1 MTSHALKSATPAST
15 WRNPVALLIIVWA
28 VLGAAYHE
36 TAAAMF
42 ATWMR
47 SDTYAHA
54 VLVPPI
60 VLWLV
65 WRRRAALLQTHP
77 RPWPLMLLPI
87 TAAALLWLVGDLVV
101 ANSAA
106 QLAFT
111 AMVVLAVPLVLGRQL
126 TTEILF
132 PLAFSFFA
140 VSLGDSLTPQLM
152 QWTADFTV
160 AALRASGVPVYREGL
175 QFVIPSGSWSVVEA
189 CSGIRYL
196 MASFMV
202 GSLFAYL
209 NYQSTYRRVVF
220 MAVSIAMP
228 IVANWVRAY
237 IIVMLGHLS
246 NNEIAT
252 GADHLVY
259 GWVFFGIVIMA
270 MFFIGARWSEPEPVP
285 GASPRSTGPAAAT
298 APIQAMQTPYAAAWP
313 ALLIGLVIVL
323 APRAVTL
330 RLNEQATNAAVA
342 LSLPPV
348 LANGWAASE
357 PALSDWRPKFSGGSA
372 QATQTYSGP
381 AGRIAVH
388 VIYYRNQDE
397 TRKLVTSTNVL
408 VGSDDRQWN
417 PIRQGSAV
425 VNLPGGDLSVR
436 TADLLAAGNA
446 ERAQLKVWQFYW
458 VGGQLTS
465 SDVAAKLYSAWQR
478 LGGQGDESAAIMVV
492 ALEGPTPDVEQ
503 RLSAFLRA
511 NLGALSQRLQAVS
524 HSRR

>member
-15 WRNPVALLIIVWA
+15 WRNPCVLLIIVWA

-65 WRRRAALLQTHP
+65 WRRRATLLQTHP

-87 TAAALLWLVGDLVV
+87 FAAALLWLVGDLVV

-160 AALRASGVPVYREGL
+160 AALRASGVPVFREGL
-175 QFVIPSGSWSVVEA
+175 QFVIPSGNWSVVEA

-252 GADHLVY
+252 GADHLIY
-259 GWVFFGIVIMA
+259 GWVFFGIVITA

-285 GASPRSTGPAAAT
+285 GASPRSTGPAATIARLQ
-298 APIQAMQTPYAAAWP
+298 APYTAAWP
-313 ALLIGLVIVL
+313 ALIIGLVIVL
-323 APRAVTL
+323 APRVVTL
-330 RLNEQATNAAVA
+330 RLNEQAADTAVA

-357 PALSDWRPKFSGGSA
+357 PSLSDWRPKFSGGSA
-372 QATQTYSGP
+372 EAMQTYSGP

-388 VIYYRNQDE
+388 VIYYRNQDD

-408 VGSDDRQWN
+408 VGSHDRQWN
-417 PIRQGSAV
+417 PIRQGNAV
-425 VNLPGGDLSVR
+425 VSLPGGDLSVR
-436 TADLLAAGNA
+436 TADLLAAGNG
-446 ERAQLKVWQFYW
+446 ERAQLKVWHFYW

-465 SDVAAKLYSAWQR
+465 SDVVAKLSGAWQR
-478 LGGQGDESAAIMVV
+478 LSGQGDESAAIMLV
-492 ALEGPTPDVEQ
+492 ALEGATPDVEK
-503 RLSAFLRA
+503 RLSSFMRA
-511 NLGALSQRLQAVS
+511 NLGALNQRLQAVS
-524 HSRR
+524 HDRR

>member
-140 VSLGDSLTPQLM
+140 VALGDSLTPQLM

-209 NYQSTYRRVVF
+209 NYQSTYRRVAF

-252 GADHLVY
+252 GVDHLVY

-270 MFFIGARWSEPEPVP
+270 MFFIGARWSEPEP
-285 GASPRSTGPAAAT
+285 ATGTNLMDVSRT
-298 APIQAMQTPYAAAWP
+298 APYINSTRQAMGPSVVVI
-313 ALLIGLVIVL
+313 ALLIVL
-323 APRAVTL
+323 AP
-330 RLNEQATNAAVA
+330 QAVA
-342 LSLPPV
+342 LRLDHSANSPAVMLSLPSS
-348 LANGWAASE
+348 LAEEWAADE
-357 PALSDWRPKFSGGSA
+357 PALSEWRPHFTGASA
-372 QATQTYSGP
+372 EARQTYAGP
-381 AGRIAVH
+381 LGRVAVH
-388 VIYYRNQDE
+388 VAYYRNQDE
-397 TRKLVTSTNVL
+397 TRKLVTSGNVL
-408 VGSDDRQWN
+408 VHSDDRQWN
-417 PIRQGSAV
+417 PIRQGAEVVAV
-425 VNLPGGDLSVR
+425 PGGELRLR
-436 TADLLAAGNA
+436 TAELLGASSTGAV
-446 ERAQLKVWQFYW
+446 ERTHLRVWQFYW
-458 VGGQLTS
+458 IGGRMTS
-465 SDVAAKLYSAWQR
+465 SALEAKLQGAWQR
-478 LGGQGDESAAIMVV
+478 LSGQGDESAAIVV
-492 ALEGPTPDVEQ
+492 YALDDPRSTAER
-503 RLSAFLRA
+503 RLSAFMRA
-511 NLGALSQRLQAVS
+511 NLGVLDQRLQAA
-524 HSRR
+524 RRDR

>member
-65 WRRRAALLQTHP
+65 WRRRAALLQTTP

-87 TAAALLWLVGDLVV
+87 AAAALLWLLGDLVV

-160 AALRASGVPVYREGL
+160 AALRASGVPVFREGL

-228 IVANWVRAY
+228 IAANWVRAY
-237 IIVMLGHLS
+237 MIVMLGHLS

-270 MFFIGARWSEPEPVP
+270 MFFIGARWSEPEP
-285 GASPRSTGPAAAT
+285 AT
-298 APIQAMQTPYAAAWP
+298 APRPTGASAAVARLQAPYTAAWP

-323 APRAVTL
+323 APRVVVM
-330 RLNEQATNAAVA
+330 RLNEQAATAAVA

-372 QATQTYSGP
+372 EATQTYSGP

-388 VIYYRNQDE
+388 VIYYRNQDD

-408 VGSDDRQWN
+408 VSSHDRQWN
-417 PIRQGSAV
+417 PIRQGAAV

-436 TADLLAAGNA
+436 TADLLAAGSV
-446 ERAQLKVWQFYW
+446 ERAQLKVWHFYW

-465 SDVAAKLYSAWQR
+465 SDVVAKLYSAWQR

-503 RLSAFLRA
+503 RLSAFMRA
-511 NLGALSQRLQAVS
+511 NLGALSQRLLAVS
-524 HSRR
+524 HSGR